1 MSHAITRSAV
11 DIPGPDELRDAY
23 ELELRCAN
31 GNPVRL
37 GELICEKGDH
47 ITTIIVFVRHFFCAY
62 DQDYVRT
69 ISHHL
74 TDSMLQSL
82 PSTSSTGPSQL
93 IIIGCGDPALIT
105 PYVSETSTPFP
116 IYSDPSGRIYEN
128 LHMTRTT
135 SKIMEQPS
143 YSTVGFWR
151 SLGKAFCQM
160 AASGWKGL
168 RGGGWGQNGGEWV
181 FKDGKCVYVHRMENV
196 GDHLTAGELLEVL
209 GCGDGD
215 EEGEVGKA
223 KEEMRE
229 EVERRLD

>member
-1 MSHAITRSAV
+1 MAECITRSAT
-11 DIPGPDELRDAY
+11 DPPSPDDLRDAY
-23 ELELRCAN
+23 ELELRSPN

-37 GELICEKGDH
+37 GELICEKGDN
-47 ITTIIVFVRHFFCAY
+47 ITTIIVFIRHFFCVY

-74 TDSMLQSL
+74 TDSLLKSL

-116 IYSDPSGRIYEN
+116 VYSDPRGRIYEK
-128 LHMTRTT
+128 LHMTRTM
-135 SKIMEQPS
+135 SNVMKQPS

-151 SLGKAFCQM
+151 ALGKTFRQM
-160 AASGWKGL
+160 AASGWRGL

-181 FKDGKCVYVHRMENV
+181 FKGGKCVYVHRMKDV

-209 GCGDGD
+209 GCGAGD
-215 EEGEVGKA
+215 DTA